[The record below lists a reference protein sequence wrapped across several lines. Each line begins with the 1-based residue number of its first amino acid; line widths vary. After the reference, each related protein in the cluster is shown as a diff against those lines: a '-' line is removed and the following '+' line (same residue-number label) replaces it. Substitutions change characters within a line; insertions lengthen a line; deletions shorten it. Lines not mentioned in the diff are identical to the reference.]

1 MRAEIL
7 ADLLRQMADQVESGA
22 DVLFQAASVIERD
35 QRRLGMLADILGK
48 AQLVLPLPEPT
59 R

>member
-1 MRAEIL
+1 MRAEIIV
-7 ADLLRQMADQVESGA
+7 DLLRQMADEIDSGA
-22 DVLFQAASVIERD
+22 DVLLQAASVIERD
-35 QRRLGMLADILGK
+35 ERRLGVLADILGK